1 MDFFLLS
8 KADPGPVHQ
17 ARARRLRNVSGGFFV
32 VNFESVTR
40 RYFNNSQHAM
50 FTMLLFSVLILNSKQ
65 DPKNSTAPPPPLFEI
80 SRSATA
86 YCILEMMFT

>member
-50 FTMLLFSVLILNSKQ
+50 FTMLLFSVLILKSKQ
-65 DPKNSTAPPPPLFEI
+65 DPKNSTASGLLLPLLKFLDPPLPI
-80 SRSATA
+80 V
-86 YCILEMMFT
+86 